1 MDNKIEYE
9 FYDGAYITQV
19 EREREIV
26 TVFEMGGWSQDYS
39 LTFKELLEN
48 AVNWDVRVDLND
60 SDEAVAKVATNIIL
74 ANNAAYH
81 NTDPFRFIPKTNKI
95 TDPRDREVVDKFQN
109 LFDKYSVE
117 QVIAIMK
124 EDSKKSLKESL

>member
-1 MDNKIEYE
+1 
-9 FYDGAYITQV
+9 
-19 EREREIV
+19 
-26 TVFEMGGWSQDYS
+26 MGGWSQDYS

-95 TDPRDREVVDKFQN
+95 TDPRDREVVDKFQD